1 VPLKKPSEFYLK
13 NPSTSMDEVKEGL
26 NVAAPEKIEN
36 LNEAF
41 NVFKTNLNHIQTIS
55 DFTNKFDT
63 FESNVAKVELLSK
76 NVEEIRE
83 NIDNLIK
90 QEDLDEAMTAHLFF
104 VEESI
109 KNVQDK
115 VKTLNS
121 KSVLN
126 IKEEFATL
134 SSTVNN
140 FVGVEVPAYKTLI
153 VDSERRVDNRF
164 SNFKEDL
171 TSQVEGVH
179 DEIRSSLVKVTKN
192 IESINENK
200 VSSVKE
206 EVKGIGKKVENLV
219 EKVLPSYKKF
229 FADTQI
235 NVEERISHI
244 SDTAQEIEDQ
254 YKSNINDI
262 KEKFEEFV
270 GQEVPKYKDLLV
282 ETKVKSEK
290 EIKEISNEMGV
301 RISLINKSV
310 DDLQERVDNKEIE
323 LNENLIKKTEEI
335 EDLLEDLTKLSNTY
349 DALQKDFRQREV
361 AESKKL
367 DGYEERLTGFSKRID
382 NIEDTLTENICE
394 LQENLDT
401 STSKYYEEM
410 KNTVVPTVVN
420 FEQRLSSQLK
430 EMKIDFAV
438 NEKHIKDLQE
448 DFKGI
453 VNKLRVDTLVEEVT
467 ETNEKNLSKVRTELI
482 NKVNRLEEIIE
493 IYEEKISPKL
503 KVGSVTINEG
513 LLNIKPDTDN
523 SDPLTPLDQNYVT
536 VEDLQNHY
544 KLFINRVQQQLATLG
559 GGGEVFLARMQDVDV
574 GAGIQTNNW
583 VLAWDTSSELFVPS
597 EGGSAGAAG
606 TWASSSVGV
615 STTKNVGI
623 GTDPNASYKLY
634 VSTGSTVDTVAYFD
648 GSISVGGTTY
658 SEDVKNIDSIGII
671 TARSD
676 IRGSGNLSITGIT
689 TLSSSA
695 GTGAVK
701 TGMGNTAL
709 IVEGHGRIT
718 GVLTVGQSSITI
730 DGSNNKVQVGTGI
743 TLDAANGVIQ
753 APDLKV
759 TGTSGTLNPPV
770 MTTTQ
775 RDDLDPDTGSLIFN
789 STSGQLEVW
798 NGTSWAGVGAVN
810 NLTISNL

>member
-1 VPLKKPSEFYLK
+1 
-13 NPSTSMDEVKEGL
+13 MDEVKEGL

-83 NIDNLIK
+83 NIDSLIK

-126 IKEEFATL
+126 IKEEFASL

-140 FVGVEVPAYKTLI
+140 FLGIEVPAYKTLI
-153 VDSERRVDNRF
+153 VDSETRVDNRF
-164 SNFKEDL
+164 SNFKDDL

-179 DEIRSSLVKVTKN
+179 NEIRSNLVKVTQN

-206 EVKGIGKKVENLV
+206 EVKSIGSKVENLI

-229 FADTQI
+229 FAETQV

-244 SDTAQEIEDQ
+244 SDTANEIEDK

-282 ETKVKSEK
+282 ETKIKSEK

-301 RISLINKSV
+301 RISIINKSV
-310 DDLQERVDNKEIE
+310 EDLQERVDNKEIE

-349 DALQKDFRQREV
+349 DTLQKDFRQREV

-410 KNTVVPTVVN
+410 KNTVVPTVIN
-420 FEQRLSSQLK
+420 FEQKLSSQLK

-448 DFKGI
+448 DFRGI

-523 SDPLTPLDQNYVT
+523 SDPLTPLDQNYAT
-536 VEDLQNHY
+536 LEDLQNHY
-544 KLFINRVQQQLATLG
+544 KLFINRIQQQIATLG

-695 GTGAVK
+695 STGAVK

-709 IVEGHGRIT
+709 IVEGDSRIT
-718 GVLTVGQSSITI
+718 GILTIGTSSITL
-730 DGSNNKVQVGTGI
+730 DGSTNKVNVGTGI
-743 TLDAANGVIQ
+743 TLDATNGVIQ
-753 APDLKV
+753 VPDLQV
-759 TGTSGTLNPPV
+759 TGTTGTLNPPL

-775 RDDLDPDTGSLIFN
+775 RDELDPSTGALIFN

>member
-1 VPLKKPSEFYLK
+1 
-13 NPSTSMDEVKEGL
+13 MDEVKEGL

-36 LNEAF
+36 LSEAF
-41 NVFKTNLNHIQTIS
+41 NVFKTNLNHIQSIS
-55 DFTNKFDT
+55 DFTNKFDS
-63 FESNVAKVELLSK
+63 FENNVQKVELLSQ
-76 NVEEIRE
+76 NVEEIKE
-83 NIDNLIK
+83 NIDALIK

-121 KSVLN
+121 KSILE
-126 IKEEFATL
+126 IKKDFASLTE
-134 SSTVNN
+134 TVND

-153 VDSERRVDNRF
+153 VDSATRVDSRF
-164 SNFKEDL
+164 NNFKNDL
-171 TSQVEGVH
+171 TSQVESVH
-179 DEIRSSLVKVTKN
+179 KEIQSNLAKVTKN
-192 IESINENK
+192 IDSINEKK

-206 EVKGIGKKVENLV
+206 EVKGIGSKVENLI

-229 FADTQI
+229 FADTQV
-235 NVEERISHI
+235 NVEERISHV
-244 SDTAQEIEDQ
+244 SDTAKEIEEQ
-254 YKSNINDI
+254 YQSNINDI
-262 KEKFEEFV
+262 KEKFNEFV
-270 GQEVPKYKDLLV
+270 GQEVPKYKSLLV
-282 ETKVKSEK
+282 ETKVKTEK
-290 EIKEISNEMGV
+290 EVKEISNEMGV

-310 DDLQERVDNKEIE
+310 ENLQERVDNKEIE
-323 LNENLIKKTEEI
+323 LDKNLLKKTEEI
-335 EDLLEDLTKLSNTY
+335 EDLLEDLTSLSSTY
-349 DALQKDFRQREV
+349 ETLQKDFKQREV
-361 AESKKL
+361 SENKKL
-367 DGYEERLTGFSKRID
+367 ENYEKRI
-382 NIEDTLTENICE
+382 NQVEETLSNEILE

-410 KNTVVPTVVN
+410 KNTVVPTIVN
-420 FEQRLSSQLK
+420 FENKLSTQLK
-430 EMKIDFAV
+430 DLNINFTV
-438 NEKHIKDLQE
+438 NEKHVHDLQKEFKDLVE
-448 DFKGI
+448 
-453 VNKLRVDTLVEEVT
+453 KLRVDELEERSDNLTQKINKLEEVL
-467 ETNEKNLSKVRTELI
+467 EKFNDEQQQLT
-482 NKVNRLEEIIE
+482 
-493 IYEEKISPKL
+493 
-503 KVGSVTINEG
+503 EG
-513 LLNIKPDTDN
+513 LLNIPPN
-523 SDPLTPLDQNYVT
+523 VNNQDPLTPLDQTYVT
-536 VEDLQNHY
+536 HEKLAEHY
-544 KLFINRVQQQLATLG
+544 RLFINRVQQQLSTIG
-559 GGGEVFLARMQDVDV
+559 GGGEVFLARMEDVAV
-574 GAGIQTNNW
+574 GAGIQTDGL
-583 VLAWDTSSELFVPS
+583 VLSWDLSSKLFVPS

-634 VSTGSTVDTVAYFD
+634 VSTGSTTDTVAYFD

-676 IRGSGNLSITGIT
+676 IRGQSNLSITGIT

-695 GTGAVK
+695 ATGAVK

-730 DGSNNKVQVGTGI
+730 DGTNNKVNVGTGI
-743 TLDAANGVIQ
+743 TLDATNGVIQ
-753 APDLKV
+753 VPDLQV
-759 TGTSGTLNPPV
+759 TGTTGTLNPPL

-775 RDDLDPDTGSLIFN
+775 RDALDPSTGALIFN

>member
-1 VPLKKPSEFYLK
+1 MPLKKPSEFYIK

-26 NVAAPEKIEN
+26 TVAAPEKIEN
-36 LNEAF
+36 LSEAF
-41 NVFKTNLNHIQTIS
+41 NVFKTNLNHIQSIS
-55 DFTNKFDT
+55 DFTNKFDS
-63 FESNVAKVELLSK
+63 FENNVQKVELLSQ
-76 NVEEIRE
+76 NVEEIKE
-83 NIDNLIK
+83 NIDALIK

-121 KSVLN
+121 KSILE
-126 IKEEFATL
+126 IKKDFASL
-134 SSTVNN
+134 SETVND
-140 FVGVEVPAYKTLI
+140 FIGVEVPAYKTLI
-153 VDSERRVDNRF
+153 VDSETRVDSRF
-164 SNFKEDL
+164 NNFKDDL
-171 TSQVEGVH
+171 ISQVEGVH
-179 DEIRSSLVKVTKN
+179 NEIQSSLAQVTKN
-192 IESINENK
+192 IDSINEKK

-206 EVKGIGKKVENLV
+206 EVKGIGSKVENLI

-229 FADTQI
+229 FADTQV
-235 NVEERISHI
+235 NVEQRISHV
-244 SDTAQEIEDQ
+244 SDTAKEIEEQ
-254 YKSNINDI
+254 YQSNINDI
-262 KEKFEEFV
+262 KEKFNEFV
-270 GQEVPKYKDLLV
+270 GEEVPKYKSLLI
-282 ETKVKSEK
+282 ETKVKTEK
-290 EIKEISNEMGV
+290 EVKEISNEMGV

-310 DDLQERVDNKEIE
+310 ENLQERVDNKEIE
-323 LNENLIKKTEEI
+323 LDKNLLKKTEEI
-335 EDLLEDLTKLSNTY
+335 EDLLEDLTSLSSTY
-349 DALQKDFRQREV
+349 DTLQKDFKQREIN
-361 AESKKL
+361 ENKKL
-367 DGYEERLTGFSKRID
+367 ENYEKRI
-382 NIEDTLTENICE
+382 NQVEETLSNEILE

-410 KNTVVPTVVN
+410 KNTVVPTVMN
-420 FEQRLSSQLK
+420 FERKLSTQLK
-430 EMKIDFAV
+430 DLNINFTV
-438 NEKHIKDLQE
+438 NEKHVQDLQKE
-448 DFKGI
+448 FENL
-453 VNKLRVDTLVEEVT
+453 VEKLRVDDLEERSD
-467 ETNEKNLSKVRTELI
+467 NLR
-482 NKVNRLEEIIE
+482 NKIDRLEEVLDQFND
-493 IYEEKISPKL
+493 EKQQL
-503 KVGSVTINEG
+503 TEG
-513 LLNIKPDTDN
+513 LLNIPPNVDN
-523 SDPLTPLDQNYVT
+523 SDPLTPLDQTYVT
-536 VEDLQNHY
+536 HEKLAEHY
-544 KLFINRVQQQLATLG
+544 RLFINRVQQQLSTIG

-623 GTDPNASYKLY
+623 GTTASADYKLY
-634 VSTGSTVDTVAYFD
+634 VSTGSTTDTVAYFD

-676 IRGSGNLSITGIT
+676 IRGQSNLSITGIT

-695 GTGAVK
+695 ATGAVK

-743 TLDAANGVIQ
+743 TLDAGSGQIQ
-753 APDLKV
+753 APDLKI
-759 TGTSGTLNPPV
+759 TGTTGTLNPPV

-789 STSGQLEVW
+789 STSGQLEVYDGAAW
-798 NGTSWAGVGAVN
+798 VGVGAVN

>member
-1 VPLKKPSEFYLK
+1 
-13 NPSTSMDEVKEGL
+13 MDEVKEGL

-36 LNEAF
+36 LSEAF
-41 NVFKTNLNHIQTIS
+41 NVFKTNLNHIQSIS
-55 DFTNKFDT
+55 DFTNKFDS
-63 FESNVAKVELLSK
+63 FENNVQKVQLLSQ
-76 NVEEIRE
+76 NVEEIKE
-83 NIDNLIK
+83 NIDALIK

-121 KSVLN
+121 KSILE
-126 IKEEFATL
+126 IKKDFASLTE
-134 SSTVNN
+134 TVND

-153 VDSERRVDNRF
+153 VDSETRVDSRF
-164 SNFKEDL
+164 NNFKNDL
-171 TSQVEGVH
+171 TSQVESVH
-179 DEIRSSLVKVTKN
+179 KEIQSNLAKVTKN
-192 IESINENK
+192 IDSINEKK

-206 EVKGIGKKVENLV
+206 EVKGIGSKVENLI

-229 FADTQI
+229 FADTQV
-235 NVEERISHI
+235 NVEERISHV
-244 SDTAQEIEDQ
+244 SDTAKEIEEQ
-254 YKSNINDI
+254 YQSNINDI
-262 KEKFEEFV
+262 KEKFNDFV
-270 GQEVPKYKDLLV
+270 GQEVPKYKSLLV
-282 ETKVKSEK
+282 ETKVKTEK
-290 EIKEISNEMGV
+290 EVKEISNEMGV

-310 DDLQERVDNKEIE
+310 EDLQERVDNKEIE
-323 LNENLIKKTEEI
+323 LDKNLLKKTEEI
-335 EDLLEDLTKLSNTY
+335 EDLLEDLTSLSSTY
-349 DALQKDFRQREV
+349 DTLQKDFKQREV
-361 AESKKL
+361 SENKKL
-367 DGYEERLTGFSKRID
+367 ENYEKRI
-382 NIEDTLTENICE
+382 NQVEETLSNEILE

-410 KNTVVPTVVN
+410 KNTVVPTIVN
-420 FEQRLSSQLK
+420 FENKLSTQLK
-430 EMKIDFAV
+430 DLNINFTV
-438 NEKHIKDLQE
+438 NEKHVQDLQKE
-448 DFKGI
+448 FENLVD
-453 VNKLRVDTLVEEVT
+453 KLRVDELVERSD
-467 ETNEKNLSKVRTELI
+467 NLTQKI
-482 NKVNRLEEIIE
+482 NKLEEVLE
-493 IYEEKISPKL
+493 RFNDEQQQL
-503 KVGSVTINEG
+503 TEG
-513 LLNIKPDTDN
+513 LLNIPPNVDN
-523 SDPLTPLDQNYVT
+523 QDPLTPLDQTYVT
-536 VEDLQNHY
+536 HEKLAEHY
-544 KLFINRVQQQLATLG
+544 RLFINRVQQQLSTIG
-559 GGGEVFLARMQDVDV
+559 GGGEVFLARMQDVAV
-574 GAGIQTNNW
+574 GAGIQTDGL
-583 VLAWDTSSELFVPS
+583 VLSWDLSSKLFVPS

-634 VSTGSTVDTVAYFD
+634 VSTGSTTDTVAYFD

-676 IRGSGNLSITGIT
+676 IRGQSNLSITGIT

-695 GTGAVK
+695 ATGAVK

-718 GVLTVGQSSITI
+718 GVLTVGQSSITL
-730 DGSNNKVQVGTGI
+730 DGSSNKVQVGTGI

-753 APDLKV
+753 VPDLQV
-759 TGTSGTLNPPV
+759 TGTTGTLNPPL

-775 RDDLDPDTGSLIFN
+775 RDALDPSTGALIFN

>member
-1 VPLKKPSEFYLK
+1 MPLKKPSEFYIK

-26 NVAAPEKIEN
+26 TVAAPEKIEN
-36 LNEAF
+36 LSEAF
-41 NVFKTNLNHIQTIS
+41 NVFKTNLNHIQSIS
-55 DFTNKFDT
+55 DFTNKFDS
-63 FESNVAKVELLSK
+63 FENNVQKVELLSQ
-76 NVEEIRE
+76 NVEEIKE
-83 NIDNLIK
+83 NIDALIK

-121 KSVLN
+121 KSVLE
-126 IKEEFATL
+126 IKKDFASL
-134 SSTVNN
+134 SETVND
-140 FVGVEVPAYKTLI
+140 FIGVEVPAYKTLI
-153 VDSERRVDNRF
+153 VDSETRVDSRF
-164 SNFKEDL
+164 NNFKDDL
-171 TSQVEGVH
+171 ISQVEGVH
-179 DEIRSSLVKVTKN
+179 NEIQSSLAQVTKN
-192 IESINENK
+192 IDSINEKK

-206 EVKGIGKKVENLV
+206 EVKGIGSKVENLI

-229 FADTQI
+229 FADTQV
-235 NVEERISHI
+235 NVEQRISHV
-244 SDTAQEIEDQ
+244 SDTAKEIEEQ
-254 YKSNINDI
+254 YQSNINDI
-262 KEKFEEFV
+262 KEKFNEFV
-270 GQEVPKYKDLLV
+270 GEEVPKYKSLLI
-282 ETKVKSEK
+282 ETKVKTEK
-290 EIKEISNEMGV
+290 EVKEISNEMGV

-310 DDLQERVDNKEIE
+310 ENLQERVDNKEIE
-323 LNENLIKKTEEI
+323 LDKNLLKKTEEI
-335 EDLLEDLTKLSNTY
+335 EDLLEDLTSLSSTY
-349 DALQKDFRQREV
+349 DTLQKDFKQREIN
-361 AESKKL
+361 ENKKL
-367 DGYEERLTGFSKRID
+367 ENYEKRI
-382 NIEDTLTENICE
+382 NQVEETLSNEILE

-410 KNTVVPTVVN
+410 KNTVVPTVMN
-420 FEQRLSSQLK
+420 FERKLSTQLK
-430 EMKIDFAV
+430 DLNINFTV
-438 NEKHIKDLQE
+438 NEKHVQDLQKE
-448 DFKGI
+448 FENL
-453 VNKLRVDTLVEEVT
+453 VEKLRVDDLEERSD
-467 ETNEKNLSKVRTELI
+467 NLR
-482 NKVNRLEEIIE
+482 NKIDRLEEVLDQFND
-493 IYEEKISPKL
+493 EKQQL
-503 KVGSVTINEG
+503 TEG
-513 LLNIKPDTDN
+513 LLNIPPNVDN
-523 SDPLTPLDQNYVT
+523 SDPLTPLDQTYVT
-536 VEDLQNHY
+536 HEKLAEHY
-544 KLFINRVQQQLATLG
+544 RLFINRVQQQLSTIG

-623 GTDPNASYKLY
+623 GTTASADYKLY
-634 VSTGSTVDTVAYFD
+634 VSTGSTTDTVAYFD

-676 IRGSGNLSITGIT
+676 IRGQSNLSITGIT

-695 GTGAVK
+695 ATGAVK

-743 TLDAANGVIQ
+743 TLDAGSGQIQ
-753 APDLKV
+753 APDLKI
-759 TGTSGTLNPPV
+759 TGTTGTLNPPV

-789 STSGQLEVW
+789 STSGQLEVYDGAAW
-798 NGTSWAGVGAVN
+798 VGVGAVN

>member
-1 VPLKKPSEFYLK
+1 MPLKKPSEFYIK

-36 LNEAF
+36 LSEAF
-41 NVFKTNLNHIQTIS
+41 NVFKTNLNHIQSIS
-55 DFTNKFDT
+55 DFTNKFDS
-63 FESNVAKVELLSK
+63 FENNVQKVELLSQ

-83 NIDNLIK
+83 NIDALIK

-121 KSVLN
+121 KSILE
-126 IKEEFATL
+126 IKKDFASLTE
-134 SSTVNN
+134 TVND

-153 VDSERRVDNRF
+153 VDSETRVDSRF
-164 SNFKEDL
+164 NNFKEDL
-171 TSQVEGVH
+171 TSQVESVH
-179 DEIRSSLVKVTKN
+179 KEIQSSLAKVTKN
-192 IESINENK
+192 IDSINEKK

-206 EVKGIGKKVENLV
+206 EVKGIGSKVENLI

-229 FADTQI
+229 FADTQV
-235 NVEERISHI
+235 NVEERISHV
-244 SDTAQEIEDQ
+244 SDTAKEIEEQ
-254 YKSNINDI
+254 YQSNINDI
-262 KEKFEEFV
+262 KEKFNEFV
-270 GQEVPKYKDLLV
+270 GQEVPKYKNLLV
-282 ETKVKSEK
+282 ETKVKTEK
-290 EIKEISNEMGV
+290 EVKEISNEMGV

-310 DDLQERVDNKEIE
+310 EDLQERVDNKEIE
-323 LNENLIKKTEEI
+323 LDKNLLKKTEEI
-335 EDLLEDLTKLSNTY
+335 EELLEDLTSLSSTY
-349 DALQKDFRQREV
+349 DTLQKDFKQREV
-361 AESKKL
+361 SENKKL
-367 DGYEERLTGFSKRID
+367 ENYEKRI
-382 NIEDTLTENICE
+382 NQVEETLSNEILE

-410 KNTVVPTVVN
+410 KNTVVPTIVN
-420 FEQRLSSQLK
+420 FENKLSTQLK
-430 EMKIDFAV
+430 DLNINFTVK
-438 NEKHIKDLQE
+438 EKHVKNLQKE
-448 DFKGI
+448 FE
-453 VNKLRVDTLVEEVT
+453 NLVEELRVPVIKKDWNILEEKSEKLT
-467 ETNEKNLSKVRTELI
+467 EKI
-482 NKVNRLEEIIE
+482 DRLEEVLE
-493 IYEEKISPKL
+493 QFNDKKL
-503 KVGSVTINEG
+503 NLEQDLREG
-513 LLNIKPDTDN
+513 LLNIPPDVN
-523 SDPLTPLDQNYVT
+523 NQDPLTPIGQRYVT
-536 VEDLQNHY
+536 FDKLAEHY
-544 KLFINRVQQQLATLG
+544 RLFVNRVQQQLATLG
-559 GGGEVFLARMQDVDV
+559 GGGEVFLARMQDVAV

-583 VLAWDTSSELFVPS
+583 VLSWDTDVNLFTPS
-597 EGGSAGAAG
+597 AGGSAGAAG

-623 GTDPNASYKLY
+623 GTTASADYKLY
-634 VSTGSTVDTVAYFD
+634 VSTGSTTDTVAYFD

-676 IRGSGNLSITGIT
+676 IRGQSNLSITGIT

-695 GTGAVK
+695 ATGAVK

-743 TLDAANGVIQ
+743 TLDATSGQIQ
-753 APDLKV
+753 APELKI
-759 TGTSGTLNPPV
+759 TGTTGTLNPPV
-770 MTTTQ
+770 MTTTE